1 MAIKTK
7 WLITLTLPIVFLT
20 TTVSLLPAAN
30 PKDPSSIAE
39 ELSRKELAEE
49 HYKRGLAHYRQKDY
63 FQAKVEFDK
72 VLILDPKH
80 KKAGRYSK
88 LTSSKI
94 EKSIE
99 KRGFYQKPAEG
110 ADRKTGVAEY
120 LYEVGKSYYF
130 TGQYKEA
137 VQKFKQALLINP
149 SHKGVQGYL
158 RQIEKGLSLEAIVN
172 KEIAVRKEAKLS
184 VARKA
189 GPGLSPGELKKKR
202 AKQAGI
208 DIKRQAKQEFK
219 KGKSCYSS
227 GKYQDAVIHFQKAL
241 ELKPDYSSAS
251 KDLKKSRVRL
261 EKEKVKK
268 AKEQAKKKAE
278 EVKRKIKE
286 AELKAEQEAKEAKIR
301 AKQDAKEARKKA
313 KEAKK
318 KAKEAKKKVKE
329 AGVEVKQRA
338 EQVKNGIEVKE
349 KEAEIKGRAEE
360 VKKPVKEAGI
370 ESKEEITEA
379 KTTEK
384 AGKLELKK
392 EKKEE
397 KEQIEKLAKEIARA
411 KKLKEN
417 AEEKFSAERAKGYYL
432 EGKDCYRA
440 HQFAEAVKLF
450 QKALELKED
459 YRKASKYL
467 EKAMKKLEREKVKN
481 TGKEENS
488 LTKPR

>member
-20 TTVSLLPAAN
+20 AAVSLLPAAN
-30 PKDPSSIAE
+30 PKDLSSVTE

-80 KKAGRYSK
+80 KKAERYSK
-88 LTSSKI
+88 LASSKI

-99 KRGFYQKPAEG
+99 KRGFYQKPAED

-137 VQKFKQALLINP
+137 VQKFKQTLLINP
-149 SHKGVQGYL
+149 SHKGAQGYL
-158 RQIEKGLSLEAIVN
+158 RKIEKGLSLEAIVN

-202 AKQAGI
+202 AKQAET

-219 KGKSCYSS
+219 KGKSYYSS
-227 GKYQDAVIHFQKAL
+227 KEYQDAIIHFQKAL

-251 KDLKKSRVRL
+251 KNLKKSRVRL

-268 AKEQAKKKAE
+268 AKEQAKKKAK

-301 AKQDAKEARKKA
+301 AKQDAKEARKKT

-318 KAKEAKKKVKE
+318 KAKET
-329 AGVEVKQRA
+329 GIEVKQKT

-384 AGKLELKK
+384 TGKLKPKK

-397 KEQIEKLAKEIARA
+397 KKQIEKLAKEIAEA
-411 KKLKEN
+411 KELKEG
-417 AEEKFSAERAKGYYL
+417 AEEKFLAERAKGYYL

-440 HQFAEAVKLF
+440 HQFTEAVKMF
-450 QKALELKED
+450 PKAVELKPD
-459 YRKASKYL
+459 YRKASKSL
-467 EKAMKKLEREKVKN
+467 EKAMRKLEREKAKN
-481 TGKEENS
+481 AGKKENS